1 MAKNKKDAAAA
12 EDDSEKKKSKLPLII
27 GLVVL
32 LLGGGGAGAY
42 FMGVF
47 DSAEATEED
56 AADAEPV
63 KASAMYANLKPDFIL
78 NFKVNGRGHFLKV
91 AISLL
96 TREQEVIDAVEQ
108 HRPLLRNELVM
119 LFSAEQFE
127 TLKTAEGKESLRSRA
142 LTAIQAIMEKEIG
155 KPGIEQ
161 VLFTDFVLQ

>member
-1 MAKNKKDAAAA
+1 MAKDKKDAATA
-12 EDDSEKKKSKLPLII
+12 EEDSENKKSKLPLII

-32 LLGGGGAGAY
+32 LLGGGSAGAY

-47 DSAEATEED
+47 DSAEVAEEGT
-56 AADAEPV
+56 AEAEPV
-63 KASAMYANLKPDFIL
+63 KAVAMYANLKPDFIL

-96 TREQEVIDAVEQ
+96 TREQDVVDAVEQ
-108 HRPLLRNELVM
+108 HMPLLRNELVM
-119 LFSAEQFE
+119 LFSAEEFD
-127 TLKTAEGKESLRSRA
+127 TLKTAEGKESLRGRA

-155 KPGIEQ
+155 KAGVEQ

>member
-47 DSAEATEED
+47 DSAEATGED